1 MSVLGFKG
9 HFLCLLCISFLIL
22 FLQAMGQFEQ
32 MSSRNYIQINGVK
45 FHRVTSLMPNV
56 IERVFTIDHANWWPF

>member
-1 MSVLGFKG
+1 
-9 HFLCLLCISFLIL
+9 
-22 FLQAMGQFEQ
+22 MGQFEQ